1 MALKTFKPYT
11 KSTRGTVLV
20 DRTGLWKG
28 KPFKSLVEPLNSM
41 RGRNNN
47 GHITSR
53 NMSGGGHKKMY
64 RLVDFYRKK
73 FDMPGTVER
82 IEYDPNRSCYI
93 MLVKFDDGQHFYYLA
108 PQKINIG
115 DKVENGSDK
124 EIKVGNCMPL
134 RDIPV
139 GINIHNVELNP
150 GGGGKIARSAGTS
163 VTISGLDGNYSLIK
177 MISGEVRKIDSRCM
191 ATIGVLSNPDQKN
204 IKIGKAGRSRWLG
217 RRPHTRGVV
226 MNPVDHP
233 HGGGEGKTAGGRHP
247 VSPTGQSAKG
257 LKTRNNKSTDK
268 FIVKKR
274 NNRKDS
280 KK

>member
-11 KSTRGTVLV
+11 KSTRGTILV
-20 DRTGLWKG
+20 DRSGLWKG
-28 KPFKSLVEPLNSM
+28 KPFKALVEPKNSM

-53 NMSGGGHKKMY
+53 NMSGGGHKRMY
-64 RLVDFYRKK
+64 RLIDFYRKK
-73 FDMPGTVER
+73 FDMSATVER

-93 MLVKFDDGQHFYYLA
+93 MLVKFKDGKHFYYLA
-108 PQKINIG
+108 PQKIKVG
-115 DKVENGSDK
+115 DIIENGLKK

-139 GINIHNVELNP
+139 GINIHNVELQP

-163 VTISGLDGNYSLIK
+163 VTISGLDGNYSLVK
-177 MISGEVRKIDSRCM
+177 MTSGEIRKIDSRSL

-233 HGGGEGKTAGGRHP
+233 HGGGEGKSAGGRHP
-247 VSPTGQSAKG
+247 VSPTGQGAKG
-257 LKTRNNKSTDK
+257 LKTRTNARTDK
-268 FIVKKR
+268 FIVKRR
-274 NNRKDS
+274 NKRKDT